1 MILDEDMRFLLK
13 IRRKGILILPKKLRE
28 AVGFEEGD
36 EVIAEV
42 VGDSLVLRVLK
53 PKVVDVD
60 PKFVEEL
67 LREEDRFEEQRFR
80 RMLQGEEN
88 NA

>member
-42 VGDSLVLRVLK
+42 VGDSLVLRALK

-67 LREEDRFEEQRFR
+67 LEGEDKFEEHRYKRVF
-80 RMLQGEEN
+80 
-88 NA
+88 

>member
-1 MILDEDMRFLLK
+1 MILDEDMKFLLK

-42 VGDSLVLRVLK
+42 VGDSLVLRALK
-53 PKVVDVD
+53 LKVVDVD

-67 LREEDRFEEQRFR
+67 LEGEDKFEEHRYKR
-80 RMLQGEEN
+80 VL
-88 NA
+88 

>member
-28 AVGFEEGD
+28 AVGLEEGD

-42 VGDSLVLRVLK
+42 IGDSLILRALK
-53 PKVVDVD
+53 PKVVNVD
-60 PKFVEEL
+60 PNLVKEFLEEA
-67 LREEDRFEEQRFR
+67 RFEEHKYERI
-80 RMLQGEEN
+80 LKNGESG
-88 NA
+88 A

>member
-36 EVIAEV
+36 EVIVEV
-42 VGDSLVLRVLK
+42 VGDSLVLRALK

-67 LREEDRFEEQRFR
+67 LEEDKFEEHRYKRVF
-80 RMLQGEEN
+80 
-88 NA
+88 

>member
-1 MILDEDMRFLLK
+1 MILDEDMKFLLK
-13 IRRKGILILPKKLRE
+13 IQRKGILILPKKLRE

-42 VGDSLVLRVLK
+42 VGDSLVLRALK
-53 PKVVDVD
+53 PKMVDVD
-60 PKFVEEL
+60 PKLVEKL
-67 LREEDRFEEQRFR
+67 LREEDKFEEQRFR
-80 RMLQGEEN
+80 RMLQSGEN